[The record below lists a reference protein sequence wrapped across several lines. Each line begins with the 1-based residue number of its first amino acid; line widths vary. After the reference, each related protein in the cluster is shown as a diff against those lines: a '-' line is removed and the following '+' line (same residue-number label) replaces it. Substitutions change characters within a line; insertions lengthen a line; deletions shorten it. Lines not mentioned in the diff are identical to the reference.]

1 MTLKN
6 KKILIIVGGGIA
18 AYKALDLIRL
28 LKKNNVIIKT
38 ILTKSGREFVTP
50 LSITTLTKSKTFE
63 DMFDR
68 NSEAEIDHISLS
80 RWADLIIVL
89 PTTANFMRSRKVFFR
104 AQGLRPRTRYFP
116 YLGRRSIDAFAKGE
130 TSYTRFGTTS
140 VEIGNLFFDDI
151 VNYSVANANTVYE
164 DEIRG
169 LQETAKQ
176 IQRDMIASIDPSLVY
191 EHDFNLK
198 VTPLSI
204 RTIDFTES
212 DMERIVESY
221 LKGETPIPCVQCNQ
235 TVKFKDLF
243 EVAKDLNAD
252 ALITGHYVKS
262 ITKNNSTDMYRAIDQ
277 NRDQSYFLFNTTK
290 EQLDYLRFP
299 LGGLL
304 KNQTRDIAKKLNL
317 NVADKPDSQDI
328 CFVPNGDYASVI
340 ERFKPNS
347 FKKGNIKNL
356 DGKVIGVHDGIINY
370 TIGQR
375 KGIKIAD
382 TDALYVLMINSDKN
396 EIIVGPKDKLGKK
409 EIEIKNLNLLVK
421 KEEFENNI
429 FVKVRSTGKLLRA
442 KVNLNLNNKGIVI
455 LENAEEG
462 ISPGQACVFYSKDSY
477 GDKVLGGG
485 WITS

>member
-1 MTLKN
+1 MNKDLNFIGLNKKPSDTTVVVAMSGGVDSSTVAGMMREEGFNVIGITLK
-6 KKILIIVGGGIA
+6 L
-18 AYKALDLIRL
+18 YDD
-28 LKKNNVIIKT
+28 
-38 ILTKSGREFVTP
+38 GREVAA
-50 LSITTLTKSKTFE
+50 SKQCCSGQDIMDAKRVAQKLDIEHKVLYYQNKFKQGV
-63 DMFDR
+63 
-68 NSEAEIDHISLS
+68 ID
-80 RWADLIIVL
+80 
-89 PTTANFMRSRKVFFR
+89 NF
-104 AQGLRPRTRYFP
+104 
-116 YLGRRSIDAFAKGE
+116 
-130 TSYTRFGTTS
+130 
-140 VEIGNLFFDDI
+140 
-151 VNYSVANANTVYE
+151 
-164 DEIRG
+164 
-169 LQETAKQ
+169 
-176 IQRDMIASIDPSLVY
+176 
-191 EHDFNLK
+191 
-198 VTPLSI
+198 
-204 RTIDFTES
+204 
-212 DMERIVESY
+212 VESY

-243 EVAKDLNAD
+243 EVSKDLKAD

-290 EQLDYLRFP
+290 EQLNYLRFP

-328 CFVPNGDYASVI
+328 CFVPNGNYASVI
-340 ERFKPNS
+340 EKFKPNS

-356 DGKVIGVHDGIINY
+356 DGKVIGVHDGIINF

-382 TDALYVLMINSDKN
+382 KEALYVLMINSDKN

-442 KVNLNLNNKGIVI
+442 KVKLNLNNKGIVI